1 MKGLLIKDYK
11 LIMHNKKMFLILMVV
26 WFLALQNYDGYS
38 FLIGYSIMT
47 FVLLVLNT
55 LSLDEYY
62 KSMPYLITLPVK
74 RTTYVSEKYVLMLG
88 FSLFGAGLSIA
99 LCILQPLCSVYSAAQ
114 STMAA
119 DSGRG
124 PYYLPCSRAAPA
136 SHAAVTV
143 KIRRR

>member
-99 LCILQPLCSVYSAAQ
+99 PAAQ